1 MNESRYTSE
10 EQIIRRAIARLQ
22 ASILAIVCGL
32 FAGTGLA
39 VATLWL
45 VLRGG
50 QNVGQH
56 LVLLRNYLPFYS
68 VTWPGAI
75 LGFFYGL
82 AIGGLAGWTTAWIYN
97 RIVDWRHGT
106 AD

>member
-1 MNESRYTSE
+1 MSQPRDTSE
-10 EQIIRRAIARLQ
+10 EQVIRKAIARLR

-32 FAGTGLA
+32 LAGSGLA

-45 VLRGG
+45 VLLGG

-56 LVLLRNYLPFYS
+56 LILLRNYLPFYS

-82 AIGGLAGWTTAWIYN
+82 VLGGLAGWTTAWIYN
-97 RIVDWRHGT
+97 RIVDWRHDAT
-106 AD
+106 D

>member
-1 MNESRYTSE
+1 MSE
-10 EQIIRRAIARLQ
+10 MLDTRERQILRKAIARLR

-32 FAGTGLA
+32 LAGSALA
-39 VATLWL
+39 VATIWL

-50 QNVGQH
+50 ENVGQH
-56 LVLLRNYLPFYS
+56 LILLRNYLPFYS

-82 AIGGLAGWTTAWIYN
+82 LLGGLAGWTTAWIYN
-97 RIVDWRHGT
+97 RIVDWRHPGV
-106 AD
+106 D